1 MNDEVIEKLL
11 ELKFLTNR
19 HTIQS
24 ALSFNNTNNEQYFQ
38 AALEGE
44 VDSPGLQYLLNLDNL
59 TLKDQRSISTYN
71 QLKLAIYIA

>member
-11 ELKFLTNR
+11 ELRFLTNR

-24 ALSFNNTNNEQYFQ
+24 GLSFNNTNNEQYFQ

-44 VDSPGLQYLLNLDNL
+44 ADSPGLQYLLNLDNL

-71 QLKLAIYIA
+71 ELKLAVYIA